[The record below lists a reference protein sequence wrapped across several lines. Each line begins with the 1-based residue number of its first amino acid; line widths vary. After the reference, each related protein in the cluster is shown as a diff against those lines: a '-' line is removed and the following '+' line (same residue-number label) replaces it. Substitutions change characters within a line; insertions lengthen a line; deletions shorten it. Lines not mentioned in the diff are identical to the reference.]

1 MSRDHEAADPTFD
14 AEAFRRGD
22 PECFRLLLRRFGP
35 LIRSIAASY
44 AQDGDDRDEP
54 YQTVSIRLLTQRG
67 HYEDWGAVR
76 GWVTRLAHNC
86 CRNWFAARKAR
97 ESAHD
102 RYAARAIPAEE
113 SGDILDDPAR
123 LLDYRSFLDSLERA
137 LAALPEQQAEAF
149 RLVHIEGR
157 TPSAAARRMRV
168 SAATVR
174 SHLRHARIQ
183 LRELLQEEKDALS

>member
-22 PECFRLLLRRFGP
+22 PDCFRFLLRRFGP
-35 LIRSIAASY
+35 LIRSIVASY
-44 AQDGDDRDEP
+44 AQDGDDRDEL
-54 YQTVSIRLLTQRG
+54 YQSVSIRLLTQRG
-67 HYEDWGAVR
+67 HYKDWGAMR
-76 GWVTRLAHNC
+76 GWITRLSHNC
-86 CRNWFAARKAR
+86 CRNWFAARKVR

-123 LLDYRSFLDSLERA
+123 LLDYQGFLDYLERA
-137 LAALPEQQAEAF
+137 LAALPERQAEAF

-157 TPSAAARRMRV
+157 TPGAAARRMRV